1 MYCLDEAECRKLEL
15 KQPGLRSI
23 ERSKGDGEKW
33 YLVQLHGFLDQGFM
47 EGIDLIL
54 LVALHINNTAVTFF
68 FSEIMECFSVL
79 GYPCSTNQWL
89 IKLFFHT
96 LC

>member
-68 FSEIMECFSVL
+68 F
-79 GYPCSTNQWL
+79 
-89 IKLFFHT
+89 
-96 LC
+96 